1 MTAISTAFGLIGHP
15 LGHSISPQIH
25 AALGNP
31 DYALYPLEPD
41 QLAEFLADS
50 RLRGLNV
57 TIPYKR
63 AVIPF
68 CTSLDPE
75 AEAIGS
81 VNTLVRQPDGAWK
94 GYNTDAFGLRQMM
107 RAAGLSFAS
116 QDVLILGNGG
126 VSQTVQAVAAADGA
140 ASVTVLSRSGAH
152 TYADLPQYYP
162 VSTLIVN
169 ATPVGMYPN
178 AGQSLVGPEKF
189 TRLRGVAD
197 LIYNPARTALMQRAR
212 ACGIPCAGGLTM
224 LVAQA
229 KAAAELFS
237 GSAIADDRIAQI
249 GAEMQRDAENI
260 VLIGMPGS
268 GKTVIGEALGRLTQ
282 RRVIDTDAEIV
293 RTAGKPIPQI
303 FREDGEDAFRTLE
316 TEAIRRAGAE
326 RGIIL
331 VTGGGAVTRR
341 ENTEPLRSNGRIYR
355 ICRPTSEL
363 SRDGRPLSQGA
374 DLEQMAAVRMPLYQ
388 ALADC
393 AVENN
398 RTPQDAA
405 AEIWS
410 DFCAYSRAEWTEF
423 ESAGHPGAGALR
435 DGDAR

>member
-1 MTAISTAFGLIGHP
+1 MPAYKTPFGLIGCP

-31 DYALYPLEPD
+31 DYSLYPLESEEIED
-41 QLAEFLADS
+41 FLTDT
-50 RLRGLNV
+50 RILGLNV

-63 AVIPF
+63 TVIPF
-68 CTSLDPE
+68 CASLDPA

-107 RAAGLSFAS
+107 RAAGLSFAG
-116 QDVLILGNGG
+116 QNVLVLGNGG
-126 VSQTVQAVAAADGA
+126 VSQTVQAVAGQDGA

-152 TYADLPQYYP
+152 SYADLPQFYP
-162 VSTLIVN
+162 ISTLIVN

-178 AGQSLVGPEKF
+178 AGEMLADPAKF
-189 TRLRGVAD
+189 SRLRGVAE

-212 ACGIPCAGGLTM
+212 SCGIPCAGGLTM

-237 GSAIADDRIAQI
+237 GRRIADDMIAQI
-249 GAEMQRDAENI
+249 GSKMQQDAENI

-268 GKTVIGEALGRLTQ
+268 GKTVIGEALGVLTG

-293 RTAGKPIPQI
+293 KAAGKPIPEI
-303 FREDGEDAFRTLE
+303 FAESGEAEFRRLE
-316 TEAIRRAGAE
+316 TEAVRRAGAE

-331 VTGGGAVTRR
+331 VTGGGVVMRA
-341 ENTEPLRSNGRIYR
+341 ENAEPLRSNGKIYQ
-355 ICRPTSEL
+355 ICRPTAEL

-374 DLEQMAAVRMPLYQ
+374 DLEQMAAARMPLYR

-393 AVENN
+393 EIENN

-405 AEIWS
+405 AAVWS
-410 DFCAYSRAEWTEF
+410 DFCAYSRAEWAEF
-423 ESAGHPGAGALR
+423 ESAGTP
-435 DGDAR
+435 